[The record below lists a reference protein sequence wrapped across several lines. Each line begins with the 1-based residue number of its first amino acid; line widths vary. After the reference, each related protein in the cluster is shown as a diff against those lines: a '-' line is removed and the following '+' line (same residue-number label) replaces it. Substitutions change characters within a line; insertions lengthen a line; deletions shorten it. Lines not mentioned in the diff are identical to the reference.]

1 METYGFDKLSV
12 RKLTTALEPD
22 TTSGNSQFLEGKQKE
37 GGPTALRLNR
47 TIQRSGES
55 ICW

>member
-22 TTSGNSQFLEGKQKE
+22 TTAEIHILEGKQKE
-37 GGPTALRLNR
+37 GGPTAFDLTGLSKKR
-47 TIQRSGES
+47 
-55 ICW
+55 